1 MQSLSGPQRFEP
13 AGLGVCNI
21 RGSAALGPGG
31 DETEPMLTQF
41 RVAPA
46 PGPPPTATLEFLRGR
61 DGPRVSEWGS
71 SPGAGACPWFRG
83 WAAFEGDHRGRP

>member
-46 PGPPPTATLEFLRGR
+46 PGPLPTA
-61 DGPRVSEWGS
+61 S
-71 SPGAGACPWFRG
+71 SQSQSQLIRKDPDAWK
-83 WAAFEGDHRGRP
+83 D